1 MSLFRGIAITNSKLP
16 FFRLALTTM
25 VAASFCLAGAS
36 LLAQDQTRLQTPI
49 YGTPLMTDTEIARYR
64 SQLSALKTPQ
74 ERDAYVQ
81 AHQTLMQARAAEKGL
96 TLQGTPAGPGKAKAG
111 SAGAAAGGAAAGA
124 GSGGAGAGGSGGGR
138 R

>member
-1 MSLFRGIAITNSKLP
+1 MTAVI
-16 FFRLALTTM
+16 
-25 VAASFCLAGAS
+25 ASFCLAGAS

-111 SAGAAAGGAAAGA
+111 SAGAAAGGA
-124 GSGGAGAGGSGGGR
+124 GSGGAGAGGSSGGGR